1 MPIAIQGIAYAILV
15 AASAAGAGSALAKWL
30 RISPNL
36 GERGILGLFCFGLI
50 NCAAHFFVPLGLP
63 EQIVVLAAG
72 LGLLAIFGR
81 SFESEHVSTLVLAV
95 SILVVLSVH
104 ALREDLGYDAGL
116 YYLQNLKWNREFPIT
131 IGLANLH
138 GRFGFNSFY
147 FLIAGVTNNP
157 LFAWIPNAAAAAFFG
172 AACLQ
177 RAGLRNPVY
186 VVLALAVFALTS
198 APGTFRPDELVRA
211 LIVYWTAIAIDY
223 LATRERQETNA
234 ALLLI
239 LASLAMLVKVSAAPL
254 MIATVLVL
262 LISRRGASAWHGR
275 AIAFTAVGIGLWVLR
290 GVLLSGCALYP
301 SPHSCITALPWT
313 VAPEQALWHQMAIR
327 SWARAPW
334 VYDFGLVMSN
344 YDWFRP
350 WLHETI
356 RIPIVLL
363 AAAGLAVCLAT
374 AAYERIV
381 HRRSIGPALFLTVLL
396 CGCLLWWFVLAPDLR
411 FASGYLVSLTLLGF
425 SVPAGLWLTSPAF
438 WKAVRIG
445 IVSLAVLRCGLPL
458 VQRHSTIPD
467 IPVASVYQVQL
478 NDGNGVWIPRQG
490 DKCWDH
496 PLPCTAYFH
505 PEWWSRIRWRSHWPA
520 SADPAVKPPP
530 GWAPIQAEDSRLKAW
545 QINQPE

>member
-15 AASAAGAGSALAKWL
+15 AASAAGAGSAIAKWL

-50 NCAAHFFVPLGLP
+50 NCAAHFFVPLDLP
-63 EQIVVLAAG
+63 EQIVVLTAG
-72 LGLLAIFGR
+72 LLLLAIFGR
-81 SFESEHVSTLVLAV
+81 GLEWEQVVLVIA
-95 SILVVLSVH
+95 ILIVLSVH
-104 ALREDLGYDAGL
+104 ALREDLSYDAGL

-147 FLIAGVTNNP
+147 FLIAGVANNP
-157 LFAWIPNAAAAAFFG
+157 LFGWIPNATAAAFAG

-177 RAGLRNPVY
+177 RASLRNPAYAVP
-186 VVLALAVFALTS
+186 ALAVFALTS
-198 APGTFRPDELVRA
+198 AAGSFRPDGLVRA
-211 LIVYWTAIAIDY
+211 LIIYWTAIALDY
-223 LATRERQETNA
+223 LSTKDRQQTNA

-239 LASLAMLVKVSAAPL
+239 LATMAMLVKVSAAPL
-254 MIATVLVL
+254 LVATVFVL
-262 LISRRGASAWHGR
+262 LLARSPWHVR
-275 AIAFTAVGIGLWVLR
+275 AIAFAAAGIGLWVLR
-290 GVLLSGCALYP
+290 GVLLSGCVLYP
-301 SPHSCITALPWT
+301 SPYSCITALPWT

-334 VYDFGLVMSN
+334 VYDFGAVMSN
-344 YDWFRP
+344 SDWFRP

-356 RIPIVLL
+356 RQPRVLL

-374 AAYERIV
+374 AAYERIM
-381 HRRSIGPALFLTVLL
+381 HRRSVGSGRSMGSAILLSGLL
-396 CGCLLWWFVLAPDLR
+396 CGCLLSWFLLAPDVR

-438 WKAVRIG
+438 WKMLRIG

-458 VQRHSTIPD
+458 LQRHSAIPD
-467 IPVASVYQVQL
+467 IPVASVYQV
-478 NDGNGVWIPRQG
+478 NNGVWIPRKG

-496 PLPCTAYFH
+496 PLPCTGYFH
-505 PEWWSRIRWRSHWPA
+505 PEWWNRIRWRARWPE
-520 SADPAVKPPP
+520 SGLKPPP
-530 GWAPIQAEDSRLKAW
+530 GWAPIQAEDSRLKVW